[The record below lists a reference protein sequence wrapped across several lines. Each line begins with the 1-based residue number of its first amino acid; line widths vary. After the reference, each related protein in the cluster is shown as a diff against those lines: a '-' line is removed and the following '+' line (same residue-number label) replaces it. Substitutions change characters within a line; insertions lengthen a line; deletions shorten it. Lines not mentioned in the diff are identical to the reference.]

1 MKQKKDDFYFK
12 NLMNSVECS
21 RQAAD
26 FLKQTVSHYD
36 AASLKKSLEAMHE
49 LEQTGDAK
57 KHKMT
62 KALSKAFITPLE
74 REDLAAL
81 SSHLDDITDAVE
93 DVLMRFYMY
102 NIREVRE
109 DVYPLLDLLPQCVDA
124 LSDVLKEL
132 KNYKHSETIEQF
144 IIRVNDLEEQGDAL
158 YMECMHRLHQET
170 DVRTIMIWRN
180 IYEGLEKCLDTCEHA
195 ADVVSAV
202 IMKNS

>member
-1 MKQKKDDFYFK
+1 MKKKKDDFYFK
-12 NLMNSVECS
+12 NLINSVECS

-26 FLKQTVSHYD
+26 FLKETLTHYD
-36 AASLKKSLEAMHE
+36 SDKLKDSLTAMHE

-62 KALSKAFITPLE
+62 KALSQAFITPLE

-93 DVLMRFYMY
+93 EVLMRFYMY
-102 NIREVRE
+102 NIREIRE

-132 KNYKHSETIEQF
+132 KNYKHSETIEDY
-144 IIRVNDLEEQGDAL
+144 IIRVNDLEEQGDSL
-158 YMECMHRLHQET
+158 YMECMRRLHEET
-170 DVRTIMIWRN
+170 DVRTILVWRN
-180 IYEGLEKCLDTCEHA
+180 IYEGLEKCLDTCEHT
-195 ADVVSAV
+195 ADVVAAV